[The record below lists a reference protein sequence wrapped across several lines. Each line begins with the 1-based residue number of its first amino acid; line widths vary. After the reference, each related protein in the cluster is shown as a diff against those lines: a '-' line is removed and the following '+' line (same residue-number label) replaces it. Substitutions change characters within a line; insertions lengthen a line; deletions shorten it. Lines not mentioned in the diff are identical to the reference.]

1 MVVGSKPPSLK
12 NILQVAWDEPDLLQ
26 NVKQVSPWLVELVS
40 NMPAIHLSP
49 FSPPR
54 KKLRVPQPSDFP
66 FIGQYPMPSFP
77 SSLLRPNNPFCCVP
91 DNIPAGIQGARH
103 AHFGLSS
110 ADLHFKK
117 LQPGSF
123 PQSPSRVPTE
133 DNDSLSSLLTMGV
146 STQHLKKNNEIKAPM
161 FLLFGQPI
169 HTKEQISESS
179 SDGNQE
185 KTTYFSDGSGS
196 GVVQNGP
203 AENSSDDG
211 SPWYKDNQK
220 SDFGLEMGQCKVFME
235 SEDVGRT
242 LDLTAL
248 GSYEELY
255 RKLANMFNVERSE
268 MLSNVLYQDTS
279 GAVKHTE
286 DEPFR

>member
-1 MVVGSKPPSLK
+1 
-12 NILQVAWDEPDLLQ
+12 
-26 NVKQVSPWLVELVS
+26 
-40 NMPAIHLSP
+40 
-49 FSPPR
+49 
-54 KKLRVPQPSDFP
+54 
-66 FIGQYPMPSFP
+66 
-77 SSLLRPNNPFCCVP
+77 
-91 DNIPAGIQGARH
+91 
-103 AHFGLSS
+103 
-110 ADLHFKK
+110 
-117 LQPGSF
+117 
-123 PQSPSRVPTE
+123 
-133 DNDSLSSLLTMGV
+133 
-146 STQHLKKNNEIKAPM
+146 M